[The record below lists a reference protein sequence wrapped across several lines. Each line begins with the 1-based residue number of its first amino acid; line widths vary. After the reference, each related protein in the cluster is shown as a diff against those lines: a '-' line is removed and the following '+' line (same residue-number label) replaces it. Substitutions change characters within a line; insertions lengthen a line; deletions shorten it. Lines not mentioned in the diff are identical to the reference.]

1 MPSSIDRVTRWSD
14 ERTFGND
21 RDRPR
26 DRPTARSIDRASDGD
41 VRWGRPAR
49 ARERHTATPRVGSIG
64 SFVFASFAPHSSSSV
79 RDVARRSIRS
89 IRSRHSSII
98 HRVTPRSSDRAID
111 ARETVTT
118 TRAATLETTLVDD
131 RSMDMNTARSNPPS
145 DRAQSRTTSEDED
158 GDACARDERIADR
171 DGCRRHSFS
180 TDCSARTT
188 LVAVREDDVDAR
200 AGVIGDDGVDVD
212 TVCDGCAM
220 KDASVTRLRAL
231 AAARGDV
238 ATPDGAEL
246 HADVCATLLRR
257 ERTCGRDAV
266 MTRAGGDVGG
276 TWYHAPYRGQLVEW
290 ILDVCAGE
298 RYGPTTADVAIAY
311 AVRARLARR
320 ARDELECESV
330 EKEGAIR

>member
-1 MPSSIDRVTRWSD
+1 M
-14 ERTFGND
+14 
-21 RDRPR
+21 
-26 DRPTARSIDRASDGD
+26 
-41 VRWGRPAR
+41 
-49 ARERHTATPRVGSIG
+49 
-64 SFVFASFAPHSSSSV
+64 
-79 RDVARRSIRS
+79 
-89 IRSRHSSII
+89 
-98 HRVTPRSSDRAID
+98 
-111 ARETVTT
+111 
-118 TRAATLETTLVDD
+118 TLGDD

-145 DRAQSRTTSEDED
+145 DRATSVTTSEDED
-158 GDACARDERIADR
+158 LDARDGEQRIADR
-171 DGCRRHSFS
+171 GNGCRRHSFS

-188 LVAVREDDVDAR
+188 LVAVREDDVDDA
-200 AGVIGDDGVDVD
+200 AGVIGDDGVDAD
-212 TVCDGCAM
+212 TVCDACAM
-220 KDASVTRLRAL
+220 NDASVTRLRAL

-330 EKEGAIR
+330 EEEGAIR

>member
-1 MPSSIDRVTRWSD
+1 MNGHSETTATDRAI
-14 ERTFGND
+14 
-21 RDRPR
+21 DRPR
-26 DRPTARSIDRASDGD
+26 DRSTARPMGTFDGD
-41 VRWGRPAR
+41 VPRARASVTPRRREWGRSGRLFLYRSRLIRRRPF
-49 ARERHTATPRVGSIG
+49 ATS
-64 SFVFASFAPHSSSSV
+64 
-79 RDVARRSIRS
+79 RRSVDRS
-89 IRSRHSSII
+89 FDSIAPFIVI

-158 GDACARDERIADR
+158 GDKRARDERIADR